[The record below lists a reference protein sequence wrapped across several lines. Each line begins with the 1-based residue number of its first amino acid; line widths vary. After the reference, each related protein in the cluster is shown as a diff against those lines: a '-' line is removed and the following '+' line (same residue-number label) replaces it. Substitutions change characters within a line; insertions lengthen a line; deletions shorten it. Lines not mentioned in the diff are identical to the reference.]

1 MKWANK
7 HVKMVFG
14 CLSIVFPVLLVDIF
28 FFIDSYKWIIV
39 LEKSLIFDL
48 HVLRLLRYEVVI
60 IQIILI

>member
-1 MKWANK
+1 
-7 HVKMVFG
+7 MVFG